1 MEQIKLKVDG
11 MTCASCAANIANLL
25 ERKGV
30 KNPSVNFTGGEVVF
44 EMEPDDNLL
53 EDIKLGIRKLGYTLP
68 EDQVKPSFWTLE
80 RKLVVAAI
88 FTIPLLAGHF
98 FMMAGVEFLSDP
110 WTQLAICLPVYLIG
124 FFHFGKSSWTALKN
138 GTTHMD
144 VLIFIGATAAFVYS
158 LIGTFSNELNYIFY
172 ETSATII
179 TLVLLGNYMEKR
191 AVKQTTTAIE
201 ELSELQ
207 VEYARKVMPSGTVVT
222 VEVDAVMPGDTLLV
236 SEGDRVP
243 VDGVV
248 LKGSADLDESMLTG
262 ESLPVGKS
270 TDDPVMAGS
279 IVQNGNITI
288 AATASSRDTVLARMI
303 ELVKSAQHNK
313 PQIQRL
319 ADKISGIFVPAV
331 LSIAA
336 LTLLLSTLVFGLP
349 FQNAMMNSIAVLVI
363 SCPCA
368 MGLAT
373 PTAVM
378 VGVGRLA
385 KNGILIKGGATVEI
399 FSKVKNFVFDKTG
412 TLTSGDFR
420 IRDIQ
425 YFNGDPNLAN
435 AIILKMERHSNHP
448 IAKSLV
454 EEIENGKRFS
464 VNGSAIKF
472 KKINEIKGKGVLAI
486 DEAGAEYRLGTKR
499 FSLPGTDPAIE
510 APLYLSKNETPLA
523 AIRIEDDIKPEA
535 EETIQWLHQH
545 GKRVVLLSG
554 DAKDKTAAVARQ
566 LNIDEYYGEKLPD
579 EKLQI
584 IEQLSAKSPTA
595 MVGDGINDAAAL
607 AKATVGISLGNASG
621 IAIQS
626 AQVVLLKN
634 SLKKI
639 PEALTISDATL
650 LTIKQNL
657 FWAFAYNIVAIPVAA
672 LGFLSPMWGA
682 LFMAFSDVVV
692 IGNSIRLRFKKLR
705 T

>member
-1 MEQIKLKVDG
+1 